1 MEIAVEDWGLT
12 PYEEAWQRQTA
23 CFEALVRAKRER
35 RAGQA
40 GQRAGGG
47 AEPPMPA
54 GRIILCEHPPVY
66 TLGRSGREANLLVS
80 PEHLR
85 RTGATLFRVD
95 RGGDITYHG
104 PGQVVCYPILDLEAL
119 GLGLRAYIHCLE
131 EAVIRTCADYGV
143 RGERIEG
150 ATGVWVT
157 RPNGGPASRQSEA
170 TSGSG
175 QTVASPDAV
184 PQLGQGRAVPRKV
197 CAIGV
202 RASHSVTMHGLALN
216 VSTDLSRFLCIHP
229 CGFTDRGVTSLC
241 VETGRDIPLQE
252 VKQRLATYLQACLQ
266 KI

>member
-12 PYEEAWQRQTA
+12 PYEEAWRRQTA
-23 CFEALVRAKRER
+23 CFEALVRAKKER

-47 AEPPMPA
+47 AESPMPA

-66 TLGRSGREANLLVS
+66 TLGRSGRETNLLVS

-131 EAVIRTCADYGV
+131 EAVIRTCADYSV

-157 RPNGGPASRQSEA
+157 RPNGGPVS
-170 TSGSG
+170 
-175 QTVASPDAV
+175 
-184 PQLGQGRAVPRKV
+184 GQGRAVPRKV